1 MKSVLAPEV
10 LELKKGAEVMFV
22 ANSQK
27 GKFVN
32 GTRGVVMDF
41 VNDSPLVVTTDGR
54 EVLVEPHSWSLE
66 EDGRVK
72 AEVSQLPLRLAWAIT
87 IHKSQGMSL
96 DAAEIDLS
104 RSFAPG
110 MGYVALSRVRSM
122 DGIYLVGVN
131 QTALAMHPVVHEFDV
146 WLRDASEQ
154 MALKTADF
162 TEDTAKN
169 EVEAAFDEALLG
181 ELKRWRSAQAA
192 KEKIPPY
199 MVFHDTTLKELAV
212 RRPQTTQALLAVKG
226 MGKMKLE
233 KYASTLLDIL
243 KR

>member
-1 MKSVLAPEV
+1 
-10 LELKKGAEVMFV
+10 
-22 ANSQK
+22 
-27 GKFVN
+27 
-32 GTRGVVMDF
+32 
-41 VNDSPLVVTTDGR
+41 
-54 EVLVEPHSWSLE
+54 
-66 EDGRVK
+66 
-72 AEVSQLPLRLAWAIT
+72 
-87 IHKSQGMSL
+87 
-96 DAAEIDLS
+96 
-104 RSFAPG
+104 
-110 MGYVALSRVRSM
+110 
-122 DGIYLVGVN
+122 
-131 QTALAMHPVVHEFDV
+131 MHPVVHEFDV
-146 WLRDASEQ
+146 WLREASEQ

-233 KYASTLLDIL
+233 KYAPSLLEL
-243 KR
+243 LQKSSS